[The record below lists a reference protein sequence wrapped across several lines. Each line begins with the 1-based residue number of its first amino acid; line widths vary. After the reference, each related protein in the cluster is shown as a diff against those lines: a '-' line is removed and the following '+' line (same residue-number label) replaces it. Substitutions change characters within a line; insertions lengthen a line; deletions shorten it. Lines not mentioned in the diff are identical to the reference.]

1 MGSCLILYATQSG
14 DAEEMA
20 VRIWSP
26 LRCFEESLGS
36 PVSIGEYKAV
46 DLATEG
52 RVVLFVVSTTGDG
65 VVPDEMKIF
74 WRILLNRN
82 LSNTALADL
91 RYSVV
96 GLGDSGYDL
105 FNAAARKLDKRL
117 LSLGA
122 KQCLQPVLC
131 DAADPLTTDK
141 AMDEFQSSLLKL
153 LYGPTSETSQ
163 YKIPPPVYAVKATP
177 GLNSE
182 SMASTKWS
190 STSSGGVSSGRLS
203 MASVIS
209 NTGLSD
215 PSIEGRD
222 VRHVKLKTIKPMD
235 YSPGDVVYVY
245 PRNPSQAVES
255 FLDMMRLDGNQVVE
269 IEARGPSLNVR
280 SPCSIREIVYG
291 HLDLLGTPS
300 RRFMEKLSGYA
311 VEERERE
318 RLSYLASEEGSG
330 ELYQYAVSES
340 RSTALVFR
348 DFPSVRPGLSDLLG
362 LVPRLRPRA
371 FSIASSSRATPGEIH
386 LCAAIVRYRTS
397 LPNLPERV
405 GLCSG
410 FLSQLDPNDLVP
422 FRITRGTL
430 NFPNEPCGPVIMVG
444 PGTGIAPFRAF
455 LLHSSR
461 VDTVRLPNVYQS
473 RYENDVDLPNK
484 ALLRWTRF
492 FIFQKFELFFGCRR
506 EAEDF
511 LFKEELTSLE
521 STGRLSLLVTAFSR
535 EQRQKVYVQDKIAS
549 HQNELASL
557 LDHDDARIYV
567 AGTAGAMPKAVRA
580 FVNSSA
586 ASNLRQTT

>member
-14 DAEEMA
+14 DAEDMA

-26 LRCFEESLGS
+26 LRCFEDSLGP
-36 PVSIGEYKAV
+36 PVSMGEYKPAA
-46 DLATEG
+46 LAQEG
-52 RVVLFVVSTTGDG
+52 RLVLFVVSTTGDG

-74 WRILLNRN
+74 WRILLNKN

-91 RYSVV
+91 RYCVV

-122 KQCLQPVLC
+122 TQCLQPVLC
-131 DAADPLTTDK
+131 DAADPVATDK
-141 AMDEFQSSLLKL
+141 AMGEFQSSLLKL
-153 LYGPTSETSQ
+153 LYGQTSDTSPET
-163 YKIPPPVYAVKATP
+163 IPPPLYAVKATP
-177 GLNSE
+177 GVNNE
-182 SMASTKWS
+182 STATMKWS
-190 STSSGGVSSGRLS
+190 STASAGVSAGRLS

-215 PSIEGRD
+215 PSVEGRD
-222 VRHVKLKTIKPMD
+222 VRHVKLKTIEPTD
-235 YSPGDVVYVY
+235 YSPGDVVYIY

-255 FLDMMRLDGNQVVE
+255 FLDMMNLDGHQVVE
-269 IEARGPSLNVR
+269 IEGQGPSLNVN

-291 HLDLLGTPS
+291 HMDLLGTPS
-300 RRFMEKLSGYA
+300 RRFMEKLSAYA

-371 FSIASSSRATPGEIH
+371 FSIASSARATPGEVHI
-386 LCAAIVRYRTS
+386 CAAIVRYRTS

-405 GLCSG
+405 GLCSA

-422 FRITRGTL
+422 FRVTRGTL
-430 NFPNEPCGPVIMVG
+430 NFPTEPCGPVIMVG

-455 LLHSSR
+455 LLHSNR
-461 VDTVRLPNVYQS
+461 VDT
-473 RYENDVDLPNK
+473 
-484 ALLRWTRF
+484 
-492 FIFQKFELFFGCRR
+492 KFKLFFGCRR

-511 LFKEELTSLE
+511 LFKEELNSLE
-521 STGRLSLLVTAFSR
+521 SSGRLSLLVTAFSR

-549 HQNELASL
+549 HSTELASVL
-557 LDHDDARIYV
+557 VHDNARIYV
-567 AGTAGAMPKAVRA
+567 AGAAGAMPKAVRRA
-580 FVNSSA
+580 FEKILA
-586 ASNLRQTT
+586 AHLGISNEEAKERIRNMVAKRRYQEECW